1 VFFQFPRLQF
11 AVGIVK
17 GRMRP
22 RLLVL
27 DDEETIRRVLSIF
40 FEKKGYDVTTTGAV
54 AEAIELADRE
64 QFDLCIF
71 DINIAGES
79 GLELLL
85 YFKSNF
91 PNLPIIIYTGIDD
104 DDSLEKA
111 MLRGAS
117 GFLRKTEPLGDL
129 FEAVKSYVGKP

>member
-1 VFFQFPRLQF
+1 
-11 AVGIVK
+11 
-17 GRMRP
+17 MTRP

-40 FEKKGYDVTTTGAV
+40 FEKKGYDVTTAGA
-54 AEAIELADRE
+54 AADAIGLADRE
-64 QFDLCIF
+64 QFDLGIF
-71 DINIAGES
+71 DINLAGES

-91 PNLPIIIYTGIDD
+91 PNLPIIIYTGVSD

-111 MLRGAS
+111 MFRGAN
-117 GFLRKTEPLGDL
+117 GFLRKTEPLDNL